1 MATFS
6 LKYETKTPEGKM
18 NFIGITHHYFD
29 EINKNNQPQT
39 NDTYIQ
45 RYEDNIFPCVNTRIP
60 ADDYDEETIEQ
71 LINKIRVR
79 SCYSDQSINSS
90 IRHLIYDPCM
100 HYFHDPRNIGVDP
113 NTLWGS
119 ANDYRIAES
128 EDRSASFLKIRK
140 SFSIEEE
147 KAAAKYLLN
156 PNTEAG
162 EDSGLTL
169 MFLLGTRNN
178 ETCPL
183 KFGDIREMKEFPGCY
198 YVQIYETVRLGNS
211 TLKAGGKTCNAPR
224 RLPIMPVLLDYLR
237 GRKEY
242 ICSQIGFPYTDA
254 SGKTFS
260 SMDEL
265 PIACR
270 GNQFSTICRSKDLT
284 LAGKRF
290 LHDVLKLQ
298 EQEVSGIAAY
308 MIETQNTWEDLQEKD
323 VSTYLFRRNFATHLY
338 NLGFSLTDS
347 QYYMGH
353 AMDNTPMRRADYANE
368 EYLHHLLTL
377 LLRHPLNHPK
387 NDFSLSAKTNID
399 SGPVHVRITNKEY
412 NDPILLQIKEPID
425 LVIRQSPALTK
436 PKEEV
441 DITDSVNQVYWP
453 KG

>member
-6 LKYETKTPEGKM
+6 LKYQEKTPEGKR
-18 NFIGITHHYFD
+18 NFIGITHRYFD
-29 EINKNNQPQT
+29 EINKNNLPKT

-45 RYEDNIFPCVNTRIP
+45 RYEENIFPYVDISTP
-60 ADDYDEETIEQ
+60 AEDYDEETIED
-71 LINKIRVR
+71 LISRIRVR
-79 SCYSDQSINSS
+79 SGYSDQSINSS

-100 HYFHDPRNIGVDP
+100 CFFQDPKNIGVDP

-119 ANDYRIAES
+119 ANDYRIKET
-128 EDRSASFLKIRK
+128 EDRSAAFLKIRK
-140 SFSIEEE
+140 SLSIEEE
-147 KAAAKYLLN
+147 KVAAKYLLDPKTEIGEN
-156 PNTEAG
+156 P
-162 EDSGLTL
+162 GLTL

-183 KFGDIREMKEFPGCY
+183 RFGDIREMTEFPGCY
-198 YVQIYETVRLGNS
+198 YVQIFETVRLGDN
-211 TLKAGGKTCNAPR
+211 TLKASGKTANSPR

-242 ICSQIGFPYTDA
+242 ICSQIRFPYTDS

-260 SMDEL
+260 SVDEL

-270 GNQFSTICRSKDLT
+270 GNQFSVICRSKDLT

-323 VSTYLFRRNFATHLY
+323 VTTYLFRRNFATHLY
-338 NLGFSLTDS
+338 NLGLSLTDS

-368 EYLHHLLTL
+368 EYLHYLYTL

-387 NDFSLSAKTNID
+387 NDFSLSTRADID
-399 SGPVHVRITNKEY
+399 GGPVRVRITNKEY
-412 NDPILLQIKEPID
+412 NDQILIQTRVPMN
-425 LVIRQSPALTK
+425 LVIRQSPARNK

-441 DITDSVNQVYWP
+441 DITDSVNQVYWR
-453 KG
+453 K